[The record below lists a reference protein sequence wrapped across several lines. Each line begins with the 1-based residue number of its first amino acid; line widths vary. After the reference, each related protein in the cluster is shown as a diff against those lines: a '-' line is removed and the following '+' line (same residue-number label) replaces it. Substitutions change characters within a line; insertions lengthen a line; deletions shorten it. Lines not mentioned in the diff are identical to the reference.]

1 MKQFEK
7 RENERT
13 ILDRALSG
21 DESAY
26 SELMHMYQSKVAATV
41 YSILG
46 KDYVDEISQEAFVRA
61 FTSIK
66 SYRRDSSFYT
76 YLIRITV
83 NLCRDEIRKKKIR
96 KFFTFTEAFSSE
108 SKGDDANDATEQFSG
123 EYDSNPATLYDSD
136 ETLVVIREEMEKLPA
151 GLRTAITLRD
161 IDELS
166 YKEISKMLKI
176 TVGTAKTRVFRA
188 RQLLREQL
196 TRRLGHEW

>member
-1 MKQFEK
+1 MKQIEK
-7 RENERT
+7 RDNEKA
-13 ILDRALSG
+13 ILDRALEG
-21 DESAY
+21 DQSAY
-26 SELMHMYQSKVAATV
+26 SELIKMYQSKVASTV

-46 KDYVDEISQEAFVRA
+46 KDYVEEISEEAFVRA

-96 KFFTFTEAFSSE
+96 KFFTFAEVFNSNATYDNTIEQVS
-108 SKGDDANDATEQFSG
+108 DDRNA
-123 EYDSNPATLYDSD
+123 NPAALYDSD
-136 ETLVVIREEMEKLPA
+136 ETINIIREEMNKLPSS
-151 GLRTAITLRD
+151 LRIAITLRD
-161 IDELS
+161 IDELN
-166 YKEISKMLKI
+166 YKEISKVLKI
-176 TVGTAKTRVFRA
+176 TLGTAKTRVFRA